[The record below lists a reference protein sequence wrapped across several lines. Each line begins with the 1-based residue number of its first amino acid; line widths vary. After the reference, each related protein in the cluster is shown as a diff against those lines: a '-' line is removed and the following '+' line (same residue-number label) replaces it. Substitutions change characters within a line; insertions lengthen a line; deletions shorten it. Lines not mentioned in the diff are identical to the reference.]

1 MKRIWKYQKRRTRD
15 YMRMYIQLADS
26 IINDG
31 TIKERINQAR
41 LEKSRKELKKTTR
54 TLPSADFLLHAG
66 KIYTTHRNVGEI
78 ERLFIRESSL

>member
-1 MKRIWKYQKRRTRD
+1 MKRIWKYQRRTRD

-26 IINDG
+26 IIKDG
-31 TIKERINQAR
+31 AIKERINQDM
-41 LEKSRKELKKTTR
+41 LEKSRKELKKTR

-78 ERLFIRESSL
+78 ERLFIRES